1 MDFDIVTLFPDMFAG
16 ILSESIVRIGIEKG
30 LVRVRLVDLREFAH
44 DKRKTVDDRPY
55 GGGPGMVLKPE
66 PIVEAVESC
75 LARWP
80 ASAPPRV
87 ILLAPQGERLTQD
100 VAKRLASGPG
110 CVLLCGRYEGV
121 DDRVRR
127 LLPVEELSLGDFV
140 LSGGEV
146 AAMAVLD
153 ATVRL
158 VPGVLGNARS
168 LEEESFNEADLPFE
182 YPQFTRPPE
191 YRGLG
196 VPPVL
201 LSGDH
206 AKIRD
211 WRREQ
216 ALARAGVERSSCAGD
231 ESRHGRIVFD
241 DSAENRVE
249 RLERA
254 EG

>member
-1 MDFDIVTLFPDMFAG
+1 MDFDIVTLFPGMFGG
-16 ILSESIVRIGIEKG
+16 ILSESIVRIAIEKG

-44 DKRKTVDDRPY
+44 DKRRTVDDRPY

-66 PIVEAVESC
+66 PIVEAVESS

-87 ILLAPQGERLTQD
+87 ILLSPQGERLTQD

-168 LEEESFNEADLPFE
+168 LEEESFNEADSPFE

-206 AKIRD
+206 GKIRD
-211 WRREQ
+211 WRRKE
-216 ALARAGVERSSCAGD
+216 ALARAGAD
-231 ESRHGRIVFD
+231 ESKPGDGASPRGGIACGE
-241 DSAENRVE
+241 SA
-249 RLERA
+249 A
-254 EG
+254 S

>member
-1 MDFDIVTLFPDMFAG
+1 MDFDIVTLFPGMFGG
-16 ILSESIVRIGIEKG
+16 ILSESIVRIAIEKG
-30 LVRVRLVDLREFAH
+30 LIRVRLVDLREYAH
-44 DKRKTVDDRPY
+44 DRRRTVDDRPY

-66 PIVEAVESC
+66 PIVEAVENC
-75 LARWP
+75 LERWP
-80 ASAPPRV
+80 RSAPPRV
-87 ILLAPQGERLTQD
+87 ILLAPQGRRLTQD
-100 VAKRLASGPG
+100 VARSLALGPG
-110 CVLLCGRYEGV
+110 CILLCGRYEGV
-121 DDRVRR
+121 DDRVRT

-168 LEEESFNEADLPFE
+168 LEQESFNEKEVPFE
-182 YPQFTRPPE
+182 YPQYTRPPE

-206 AKIRD
+206 EKIRD
-211 WRREQ
+211 WRRKQ
-216 ALARAGVERSSCAGD
+216 AMARVDRPESNGGD
-231 ESRHGRIVFD
+231 VKCPKVSGVFD
-241 DSAENRVE
+241 DSSA
-249 RLERA
+249 A
-254 EG
+254 